1 MKKILISLIILI
13 GFISF
18 CDARTVTITS
28 DNGYYSYN
36 GWVDNEGLT
45 ISFDKP
51 PKSYILTDDGDS
63 TNLDARLYFG
73 YESTFDTDKNYLLSG
88 DWISDN
94 KNYSYTLYLEASDGD
109 NDSFR
114 FFGKE

>member
-1 MKKILISLIILI
+1 MFLLLSILML
-13 GFISF
+13 GFISVGIS
-18 CDARTVTITS
+18 REITVTN
-28 DNGYYSYN
+28 DNGYFSYN

-45 ISFDKP
+45 INFDKP

-94 KNYSYTLYLEASDGD
+94 KNYSYILYLKSSDGD
-109 NDSFR
+109 NDTFR